1 MCHHMNGWQKLEFF
15 ATTRPKGLSK
25 KIYLRALATDALY
38 VIFFLMFREF
48 FFFLKKKKTTKTHS
62 HQIPY
67 I

>member
-1 MCHHMNGWQKLEFF
+1 MCHHMNGWQKLEFS

-38 VIFFLMFREF
+38 VIFFLMFREIF
-48 FFFLKKKKTTKTHS
+48 FFKKKKTTKTHS